1 MATTA
6 TNITTDTVVNTTY
19 TANSYVSTMACID
32 QYQICN
38 PNKTPYSCT
47 LLGEINQMLNGASEI
62 NLNPAQNATAQRVG
76 PYLSMSNTQYT
87 VNYLGNSALLAQ
99 DHVSSLLGA
108 GLPST
113 QWQIE
118 IEGWFAVALA
128 KLQALAVEYP
138 IQPTE
143 IPATTVKLP
152 SASSADP
159 SDQAARAEC
168 SNQRIRNTG
177 AYQSF
182 SAAALVVIIVIGV
195 AIILTSW
202 TAEWCVATLRR
213 RRRAKYRGLRNAGGD
228 AFNDALDDAAEYR
241 EIARIANR
249 TLQMQRMVLVNVR
262 PDVVWQGTMDSVPC
276 PREQDVTFSL
286 PRRVVAAKEDSE
298 DDFRYELMKRRSG
311 SQEEKEQKGAEG
323 HSDSRQE
330 QEGVEGHSDSR
341 QEQESIQKE
350 AVEVHLAVPEDPA

>member
-1 MATTA
+1 MATIA
-6 TNITTDTVVNTTY
+6 TNITTDIVVNTTY
-19 TANSYVSTMACID
+19 SANSYVSTMACID

-38 PNKTPYSCT
+38 PNKAPYSCT
-47 LLGEINQMLNGASEI
+47 VLGEINQMLNGSLEI
-62 NLNPAQNATAQRVG
+62 DLNPAQNATAQRVG

-99 DHVSSLLGA
+99 DHVSNLLGA

-143 IPATTVKLP
+143 IPGATVNLP
-152 SASSADP
+152 SATSTDP

-168 SNQRIRNTG
+168 FNQRIRNTG

-182 SAAALVVIIVIGV
+182 SAAALLVIIVIGV
-195 AIILTSW
+195 AIILASW
-202 TAEWCVATLRR
+202 TAECCVATLRR
-213 RRRAKYRGLRNAGGD
+213 RHRAKYRVLRNAGGD
-228 AFNDALDDAAEYR
+228 AFDDALDGDAAEYR
-241 EIARIANR
+241 EIARIADR
-249 TLQMQRMVLVNVR
+249 TLQMQRVVLMNVR

-276 PREQDVTFSL
+276 PREQDVRFAL
-286 PRRVVAAKEDSE
+286 PRRVMAEEEGNE
-298 DDFRYELMKRRSG
+298 DDFRYELMTRRSG
-311 SQEEKEQKGAEG
+311 SRERKEQA
-323 HSDSRQE
+323 
-330 QEGVEGHSDSR
+330 QEGVEGHSDS
-341 QEQESIQKE
+341 QEQESLQKE
-350 AVEVHLAVPEDPA
+350 AVKVHLTASEDLT